1 MKKVTVPFVRSADR
15 RLSMLTAYDYTM
27 ACLVDRCGVDM
38 VLVGDSLGMVV
49 QGKSNTLGVNMEHM
63 IYHCK
68 AVVNG
73 VQNALVVGD
82 MPYLSYHVSTEDTV
96 RNAGRLIAEAGCDA
110 VKLEGGTKRIPM
122 IKALVD
128 AEIPVMGHL
137 GLTPQ
142 SVNVFG
148 GFKVQGKQT
157 EQRKEMIQQAK
168 ALQDAGVFSL
178 VLECVPFDLA
188 KEITESLEIPTIG
201 IGAGPF
207 CRGQVLVTPDLLGM
221 TLGPL
226 PKFVPKWE
234 AKSWPGDLLNRY
246 INEVGTGSFPAEG
259 HCYGVNDQNR
269 HLFSQML
276 KKSGS

>member
-1 MKKVTVPFVRSADR
+1 MKKVTVPSVRSTDR
-15 RLSMLTAYDYTM
+15 RLTMLTAYDYTM
-27 ACLVDRCGVDM
+27 ACLVDRSGVDM

-49 QGKSNTLGVNMEHM
+49 QGKANTLGVNMDHM
-63 IYHCK
+63 IYHCQ

-82 MPYLSYHVSTEDTV
+82 MPYLSYHVSSEDTV

-148 GFKVQGKQT
+148 GFKVQGKEA
-157 EQRKEMIQQAK
+157 EQRKDILEQAR

-188 KEITESLEIPTIG
+188 KEITESLNIPTIG

-246 INEVGTGSFPAEG
+246 IQEVKTGAFPTEE
-259 HCYGVNDQNR
+259 HCYGVTDENRELLNQN
-269 HLFSQML
+269 LL
-276 KKSGS
+276 ELGT